1 MQVKTNELRQYFSTQ
16 DIKYI
21 WTGKTL
27 HSMPV
32 CTLGM
37 LTSHQSDRH
46 VNTCRCLRAQSIPS
60 MIFISMTVIHSSWG
74 WDASQGEQ
82 TVVKWSVPPLLSSIF
97 HGFFISE
104 SSIAMPSRP
113 SAPAFLIKIE
123 KCAITLETLG

>member
-1 MQVKTNELRQYFSTQ
+1 MTIYLDSAFSQ

-21 WTGKTL
+21 LTGMML

-46 VNTCRCLRAQSIPS
+46 VNTCRCLRIQSIPS
-60 MIFISMTVIHSSWG
+60 MIFISMTMIHSSWS
-74 WDASQGEQ
+74 WDTRQGEQ

-104 SSIAMPSRP
+104 SVIAMPSRL